1 MQGLQYGTDDM
12 SRIIY
17 ALAALSID
25 VGGVAVPAAI
35 AGSLARRGH
44 KWAAAKAMASVYI
57 CGAISIGLFYQFN
70 AVHRVLPSKIASEK
84 HAAEL
89 TATTQASAMSNA
101 IRDRQLNFLETE
113 AHKAAEAARAK
124 GPAAADA
131 RSAAA
136 DQLRYFDERMKAAQ
150 NVEVKPAPIEVD
162 TDAGATSLAED
173 IGLSKERVQKLWG
186 LVIASAVLLVAAQ
199 CIRWSLQLWPRRDP
213 LMREKLV
220 LPESIVVSERDQQ
233 TLEWLQK
240 ATVRDSMASA
250 RASEC
255 YEHYRR
261 FAVMRGWPVM
271 GLTTFGSSV
280 KKLSKVSP
288 HSFIPERMTRGTI
301 YRGRA
306 LDYKPAWARRTVMAE
321 PQYATPRKKIAAI
334 SHNGGPAIVLN

>member
-1 MQGLQYGTDDM
+1 MQGLQYGTDEM
-12 SRIIY
+12 SRVIY

-25 VGGVAVPAAI
+25 IGGVAVPAAI
-35 AGSLARRGH
+35 AGSLVRRGH
-44 KWAAAKAMASVYI
+44 KWAAAKAMASVYV

-70 AVHRVLPSKIASEK
+70 AVHRILPSKIAIQK

-89 TATTQASAMSNA
+89 TAVTQAAAMSNA
-101 IRDRQLNFLETE
+101 IRDRTMNFFETE

-124 GPAAADA
+124 GPAADA
-131 RSAAA
+131 RTAAVE
-136 DQLRYFDERMKAAQ
+136 QLRYFDERMKAAE
-150 NVEVKPAPIEVD
+150 NVEVKPPPIEVD
-162 TDAGATSLAED
+162 PDVGATALADD

-213 LMREKLV
+213 LMRDTLV
-220 LPESIVVSERDQQ
+220 MPDHIAVGDRDRQVF
-233 TLEWLQK
+233 EWLQK
-240 ATVRDSMASA
+240 TTVRDPMASA

-261 FAVMRGWPVM
+261 FAAMRGWPLM
-271 GLTTFGSSV
+271 SLNAFGIAI

-288 HSFIPERMTRGTI
+288 HSFIPERMERGTL

-306 LDYKPAWARRTVMAE
+306 LDYKPAWARRTVMVDTE
-321 PQYATPRKKIAAI
+321 PSRPRRKIAAI
-334 SHNGGPAIVLN
+334 SHTHGGPAIVLN